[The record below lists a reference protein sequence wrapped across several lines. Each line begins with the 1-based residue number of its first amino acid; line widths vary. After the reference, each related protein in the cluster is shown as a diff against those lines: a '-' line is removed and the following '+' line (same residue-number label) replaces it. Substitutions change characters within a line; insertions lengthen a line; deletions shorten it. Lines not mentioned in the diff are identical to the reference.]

1 MAQAARKWIRTVTR
15 VVVIGRRAPRG
26 RGTRKRKRRGGE
38 DESVDNVFLC
48 GLWMTKS
55 VFLGRLG
62 GGVKKVDT
70 YLVCGEI
77 FCGKGVG
84 CVCDVT

>member
-1 MAQAARKWIRTVTR
+1 MYAQTVRAMAQAARGWIRMVTR

-62 GGVKKVDT
+62 GGKKGRYVSRVRGDI
-70 YLVCGEI
+70 LW
-77 FCGKGVG
+77 
-84 CVCDVT
+84 

>member
-1 MAQAARKWIRTVTR
+1 MVTR

-26 RGTRKRKRRGGE
+26 RGRGKSKRRGGE
-38 DESVDNVFLC
+38 DESVDNVFFLV
-48 GLWMTKS
+48 LWMTKS

-62 GGVKKVDT
+62 GVKKVDT
-70 YLVCGEI
+70 YRIVCGEI

-84 CVCDVT
+84 CVV

>member
-1 MAQAARKWIRTVTR
+1 MWFVDDE
-15 VVVIGRRAPRG
+15 
-26 RGTRKRKRRGGE
+26 KRFSG
-38 DESVDNVFLC
+38 SI
-48 GLWMTKS
+48 
-55 VFLGRLG
+55 G